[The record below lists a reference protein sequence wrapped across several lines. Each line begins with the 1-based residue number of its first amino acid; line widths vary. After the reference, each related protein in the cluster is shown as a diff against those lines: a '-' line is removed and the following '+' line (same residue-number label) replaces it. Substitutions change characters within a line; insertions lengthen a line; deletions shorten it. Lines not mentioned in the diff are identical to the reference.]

1 MKDLS
6 LITPKQRKNLIII
19 TIILGIISLGLT
31 IYEFINFKTAFSFI
45 GIIVE
50 VINFLIIPK
59 VKSEYHR
66 GEQIQKIYENCNET
80 EKDEIYKFIKKYDK
94 DETH

>member
-6 LITPKQRKNLIII
+6 LITPNQRKTLIAI
-19 TIILGIISLGLT
+19 TIVLCLISLILT
-31 IYEFINFKTAFSFI
+31 IIEYINFKTAFSFI
-45 GIIVE
+45 GIIIE
-50 VINFLIIPK
+50 VINLLIIPK

-80 EKDEIYKFIKKYDK
+80 EKDEIYKLIKKYDK
-94 DETH
+94 EETH